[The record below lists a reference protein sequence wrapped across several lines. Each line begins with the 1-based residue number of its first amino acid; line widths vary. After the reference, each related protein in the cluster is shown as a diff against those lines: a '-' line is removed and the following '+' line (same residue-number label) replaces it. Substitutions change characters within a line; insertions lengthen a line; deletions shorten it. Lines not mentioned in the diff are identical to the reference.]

1 MSAPMFDHL
10 MGPLN
15 QLLRSHIKNTAADM
29 RANLWHPNL
38 LSHHLKLCDGPFRL
52 AVVHNWVLS
61 PALVHYLCQ
70 IIPPFPFPVCFFLP
84 FLHCSIITCHTP
96 LFFLHLH
103 QFHWLS
109 TSLFLAHFPLSMFSF
124 SASWFPAVISSALL
138 PSFSFFPLPLSLSR
152 LHCVSK
158 RVEVVKHFSSLL
170 IVLTCAIGIPIRA
183 HWFPSAKCIDFYISY
198 WSRF

>member
-1 MSAPMFDHL
+1 MSAPVFDHL

-15 QLLRSHIKNTAADM
+15 QLLRSRIKNMA
-29 RANLWHPNL
+29 ANLWHPNL

-52 AVVHNWVLS
+52 AAVHNWVLS
-61 PALVHYLCQ
+61 LALVHYLCQ
-70 IIPPFPFPVCFFLP
+70 IIPPFASPVHISVFSSLLDNYTSVYVLNLSSSPPVSLTPCVPYPRPISLYQRLSFQLSFSRPFPV
-84 FLHCSIITCHTP
+84 
-96 LFFLHLH
+96 
-103 QFHWLS
+103 
-109 TSLFLAHFPLSMFSF
+109 
-124 SASWFPAVISSALL
+124 ISSPLL
-138 PSFSFFPLPLSLSR
+138 PSSPFPPLPLSR

-158 RVEVVKHFSSLL
+158 REEVVKHFSSLL